1 MVKNISNKMKMKMKK
16 ENLYGLLILLY
27 NVVVIGISI
36 YIFKDDYVGYS
47 STLAILLLSMLIT
60 ALLPNKSGRIRK
72 NEFNGK
78 VTYTVEQLHGAF
90 RWSWT
95 DAWVNSSAGAYAIDT
110 YNRLEEAQNHVDC
123 LTGKNVA
130 IYTIIE

>member
-72 NEFNGK
+72 NEFNG
-78 VTYTVEQLHGAF
+78 
-90 RWSWT
+90 
-95 DAWVNSSAGAYAIDT
+95 NSSAGAYAIDT